1 MFENVKCGPF
11 NVLTWYRHRRQV
23 TRVNRIMTVM
33 YFMNDNLLFFSQ
45 LALEASSCLYRI
57 AYIIEMIK
65 ENTKLMRHPQIKYTS
80 LQTHI
85 RTQIHTH

>member
-1 MFENVKCGPF
+1 
-11 NVLTWYRHRRQV
+11 
-23 TRVNRIMTVM
+23 MTVM

-65 ENTKLMRHPQIKYTS
+65 ENTKPMRHPQIKYTS

-85 RTQIHTH
+85 RTYTLIYLYVFLVFEFEKFHIDTISY